1 MVAKRAFVA
10 GFGVLSLLSLLQVF
24 HAEQA
29 RAEIYVHQ
37 DRLTFQWTPAS
48 GCVDRYEFQVS
59 RDGRAYRTVA
69 SSIPPNGTMPVRYT
83 FDAQDQSVYQ
93 VRVRAVCD
101 AYGAGPYSDPSEKV
115 VVFLDGTPTDT
126 DGDGMPDSWEL
137 ANGFNPFDSSDADG
151 DADQDGLSNRQEAAL
166 GTDPRNPDTD
176 QDGATDWQEFQE
188 GTDPL
193 DSGDNVPVADA
204 GPDQTRNPG
213 VTVKLNG
220 SNSWDPNGDPLSYL
234 WKQESGPTVVLD
246 GATNAICRFNGTQP
260 GDYVFS
266 LTVSDGK
273 VWSAPDQVTVR
284 IRQGGASQP
293 VADAGRDFL
302 APLSGPA
309 VLDGSGSYDPNNLD
323 ITYSWSQVSGPATA
337 VLLDTNTAF
346 PKFYPGRT
354 GTYVFELTVSNG
366 QAASPADSVTV
377 HVEETL
383 SPGDVH
389 PIGAPDGLLTRGDA
403 ILIWLFYL
411 GILVPTPDE
420 LFLVDVGPMKMVDS
434 TRSPAWIRLEPD
446 GALDLTDGPVLQG
459 LFRGSYRV
467 VGWELD
473 SE

>member
-1 MVAKRAFVA
+1 M
-10 GFGVLSLLSLLQVF
+10 SLLSLLHGF
-24 HAEQA
+24 LAGQA
-29 RAEIYVHQ
+29 RADIYVHQ
-37 DRLTFQWTPAS
+37 DRLTFQWEPAS

-69 SSIPPNGTMPVRYT
+69 SSIPPNGTRPVRYT

-115 VVFLDGTPTDT
+115 VVFLEGSPTDT

-137 ANGFNPFDSSDADG
+137 ANGFDPFNPSDADG
-151 DADQDGLSNRQEAAL
+151 DADRDGLSNRQEATL
-166 GTDPRNPDTD
+166 GSDPRNPDTD
-176 QDGATDWQEFQE
+176 GDGMTDWQEFQD
-188 GTDPL
+188 GSDPL
-193 DSGDNVPVADA
+193 DPGDNVPVADA

-234 WKQESGPTVVLD
+234 WKQESGPAVVLD
-246 GATNAICRFNGTQP
+246 GATKAVCRFDGVEP
-260 GDYVFS
+260 GEYVFS

-273 VWSAPDQVTVR
+273 VWSAPDQIKVR
-284 IRQGGASQP
+284 IRQVVDQP
-293 VADAGRDFL
+293 VAKAGRDFL

-309 VLDGSGSYDPNNLD
+309 VLDGSASYDPNNLEL
-323 ITYSWSQVSGPATA
+323 TYSWRQVSGPATA

-346 PKFYPGRT
+346 PRFYPTRT
-354 GTYVFELTVSNG
+354 GAYVFELAVSNG
-366 QAASPADSVTV
+366 QATSPADSVTV
-377 HVEETL
+377 YIEESL

-389 PIGAPDGLLTRGDA
+389 PIGSPDGRLTGGDA

-411 GILVPTPDE
+411 EILVPTADE
-420 LFLVDVGPMKMVDS
+420 LFLVDVGPMKMADS
-434 TRSPAWIRLEPD
+434 TQSPAWIRLQPD
-446 GALDLTDGPVLQG
+446 GVLDLTDGPVLQG